1 VLEVGAGSGYQAAVL
16 AGLIQ
21 AVHTIEIIAPLAE
34 AAERRLRALGYAN
47 VTVHRGDG
55 YYGVPEAAPFD
66 GILVTAA
73 AGSIPPP
80 LLGQLR
86 PGGRMVIP
94 VGGGFALQHLVL
106 VEKLPDGRVRTRQML
121 PVTFVPL
128 VRGGGG

>member
-1 VLEVGAGSGYQAAVL
+1 M
-16 AGLIQ
+16 
-21 AVHTIEIIAPLAE
+21 
-34 AAERRLRALGYAN
+34 
-47 VTVHRGDG
+47 
-55 YYGVPEAAPFD
+55 
-66 GILVTAA
+66 VTAA

-106 VEKLPDGRVRTRQML
+106 VEKLPDGRLRTRQML

-128 VRGGGG
+128 VRGRGG